1 MINSVLRK
9 KAADSICRFVWEKL
23 TGRKY
28 RRLRAEIE
36 LRCYGPDGTLKWEE
50 NGSNALVDEGEEYF
64 IKVAI
69 SEQLSVPTTFYLGLS
84 QSNESTLGES
94 VTLSTINEV
103 SGTGYSRQGIN
114 SDDTDWTVSKDSG
127 DWQAQSKEVTFS
139 ASGTWSA
146 ALSMFLTTVAS
157 GTSGRVIATKDL
169 SQSRTLYSGDQ
180 LKCRITIKAQ

>member
-1 MINSVLRK
+1 MLNSVVRK
-9 KAADSICRFVWEKL
+9 KAADALCRLIWEGL

-28 RRLRAEIE
+28 RRLRSEIE

-50 NGSNALVDEGEEYF
+50 SGPNALVDEGEEYF

-84 QSNESTLGES
+84 QSSESTLGET
-94 VTLSTINEV
+94 VTLSSVNEV
-103 SGTGYSRQGIN
+103 SGSGYARQGIN
-114 SDDTDWTVSKDSG
+114 SDGTDWTVSQDSG

-146 ALSMFLTTVAS
+146 ALSMFLCTVAS
-157 GTSGRVIATKDL
+157 GTNGKLIATKDL
-169 SQSRTLYSGDQ
+169 SQSRTLYNGDQ
-180 LKCRITIKAQ
+180 LKARITIKAQ